1 MFLTFFYLLRASGIN
16 VSLSEWLTL
25 MEGLRMDLHD
35 STLSGFYTLC
45 RSVLLH
51 SEADFDRF
59 DQVFLEFFKDVKHVD
74 EVPPEMLK
82 WLEHPELDM
91 VELERLSEITGLSV
105 EEIEKM
111 FAERL
116 QGQDAEHNGGRKWV
130 GTEGY
135 TPFGH
140 RGKQLGGI
148 RVGGKSNYRSAYRVA
163 GERKY
168 RDLRKDNTIDS
179 RQFQMAFRSLRQLSS
194 NSDEPKTELDIDTT
208 IRKTCD
214 NAGNLSIEFTRPR
227 KNALKLMLLMDSG
240 GSMDYYRELCSL
252 LFQSVSKAGRF
263 KDLKVYY
270 FHNAPGKRLYLDPTL
285 DWRNSVL
292 TEWVMNNIPSD
303 YKVIIV
309 GDASMSMQELLP
321 SYNWWKSDVPENS
334 GLALLLDLKRR
345 YPHLILAPSPAPP
358 RLLQLLD
365 PDLRAA
371 GEALRHVPALHRRH
385 DQGHE
390 EAHGKKMISF
400 GVVTPNENFLAKD
413 SFAVFDE

>member
-16 VSLSEWLTL
+16 VSLGEWLTL

-82 WLEHPELDM
+82 WLEHPELDL

-105 EEIEKM
+105 EEIERM

-116 QGQDAEHNGGRKWV
+116 RGQDAEHNGGRKWV

-148 RVGGKSNYRSAYRVA
+148 RVGGKSSYHPAYRVA

-168 RDLRKDNTIDS
+168 RDWRKDNTIDS

-194 NSDEPKTELDIDTT
+194 NSDEPKTELDIDAT

-270 FHNAPGKRLYLDPTL
+270 FHNSPGKRLYLDPTL

-334 GLALLLDLKRR
+334 GLALLLELKRR
-345 YPHLILAPSPAPP
+345 YPHIIWFHPQPRPAYSSYWTQTFE
-358 RLLQLLD
+358 LLEKYFDMYQLSIDGMTKGMKKLM
-365 PDLRAA
+365 
-371 GEALRHVPALHRRH
+371 VRR
-385 DQGHE
+385 
-390 EAHGKKMISF
+390 
-400 GVVTPNENFLAKD
+400 
-413 SFAVFDE
+413 

>member
-16 VSLSEWLTL
+16 VSLGEWLTL

-51 SEADFDRF
+51 SEADFDRL

-82 WLEHPELDM
+82 WLEHPELDL

-105 EEIEKM
+105 EEIERM

-116 QGQDAEHNGGRKWV
+116 RGQDAEHNGGRKWV

-148 RVGGKSNYRSAYRVA
+148 RVGGKSSYHSAYRVA

-168 RDLRKDNTIDS
+168 RDWRKDNTIDS

-194 NSDEPKTELDIDTT
+194 NSDEPKTELDIDAT

-270 FHNAPGKRLYLDPTL
+270 FHNSPGKRLYLDPTL

-334 GLALLLDLKRR
+334 GLALLLELKRR
-345 YPHLILAPSPAPP
+345 YPHIIWFHPQPRPAYSSYWTQTFE
-358 RLLQLLD
+358 LLEKYFDMYQLSIDGMTKGMKKLM
-365 PDLRAA
+365 
-371 GEALRHVPALHRRH
+371 VRR
-385 DQGHE
+385 
-390 EAHGKKMISF
+390 
-400 GVVTPNENFLAKD
+400 
-413 SFAVFDE
+413 

>member
-16 VSLSEWLTL
+16 ISLGEWLTL

-82 WLEHPELDM
+82 WLEHPELDL

-105 EEIEKM
+105 EEIERM

-116 QGQDAEHNGGRKWV
+116 RGQDAEHNGGRKWV

-168 RDLRKDNTIDS
+168 RDWRKDNTIDS

-345 YPHLILAPSPAPP
+345 YPHLIWLHPQPRPAYSSYWTQTFE
-358 RLLQLLD
+358 LLEKHFDMYQLSIDGMTKGMKKLM
-365 PDLRAA
+365 
-371 GEALRHVPALHRRH
+371 VRR
-385 DQGHE
+385 
-390 EAHGKKMISF
+390 
-400 GVVTPNENFLAKD
+400 
-413 SFAVFDE
+413 

>member
-16 VSLSEWLTL
+16 VSLGEWLTL

-82 WLEHPELDM
+82 WLEHPELDL
-91 VELERLSEITGLSV
+91 VELEHLSEITGLSV
-105 EEIEKM
+105 EEIERM

-116 QGQDAEHNGGRKWV
+116 RGQDAEHNGGRKWV

-148 RVGGKSNYRSAYRVA
+148 RVGGKSSYHSAYRVA

-168 RDLRKDNTIDS
+168 RDWRKDNTIDS

-194 NSDEPKTELDIDTT
+194 NSDEPKTELDIDAT

-270 FHNAPGKRLYLDPTL
+270 FHNSPGKRLYLDPTL

-309 GDASMSMQELLP
+309 GAASMSMQELLP

-334 GLALLLDLKRR
+334 GLALLLELKRR
-345 YPHLILAPSPAPP
+345 YPHIIWFHPQPRPAYSSYWTQTFE
-358 RLLQLLD
+358 LLEKYFDMYQLSIDGMTKGMKKLM
-365 PDLRAA
+365 
-371 GEALRHVPALHRRH
+371 VRR
-385 DQGHE
+385 
-390 EAHGKKMISF
+390 
-400 GVVTPNENFLAKD
+400 
-413 SFAVFDE
+413 

>member
-82 WLEHPELDM
+82 WLEHPELDL

-168 RDLRKDNTIDS
+168 RDWRKDNTIDS

-345 YPHLILAPSPAPP
+345 YPHLIWLHPQPRPAYSSYWTQTFE
-358 RLLQLLD
+358 LLEKHFDMYQLSSD
-365 PDLRAA
+365 
-371 GEALRHVPALHRRH
+371 GMTK
-385 DQGHE
+385 GM
-390 EAHGKKMISF
+390 KKLM
-400 GVVTPNENFLAKD
+400 V
-413 SFAVFDE
+413 

>member
-16 VSLSEWLTL
+16 VSLGEWLTL

-82 WLEHPELDM
+82 WLEHPELDL

-105 EEIEKM
+105 EEIERM

-116 QGQDAEHNGGRKWV
+116 RGQDAEHNGGRKWV

-148 RVGGKSNYRSAYRVA
+148 RVGGKSSYHSAYRVA

-168 RDLRKDNTIDS
+168 RDWRKDNTIDS

-194 NSDEPKTELDIDTT
+194 NSDEPKTELDIDAT

-334 GLALLLDLKRR
+334 GLALLLELKRR
-345 YPHLILAPSPAPP
+345 YPHIIWFHPQPRPAYSSYWTQTFE
-358 RLLQLLD
+358 LLEKYFDMYQLSIDGMTKGMKKLM
-365 PDLRAA
+365 
-371 GEALRHVPALHRRH
+371 VRR
-385 DQGHE
+385 
-390 EAHGKKMISF
+390 
-400 GVVTPNENFLAKD
+400 
-413 SFAVFDE
+413 

>member
-82 WLEHPELDM
+82 WLEHPELDL

-116 QGQDAEHNGGRKWV
+116 KGQDAEHNGGRKWV
-130 GTEGY
+130 GTGGF

-140 RGKQLGGI
+140 RGKKLGGI

-168 RDLRKDNTIDS
+168 RDWRKDNTIDS

-345 YPHLILAPSPAPP
+345 YPHLIWLHPQPRPAYSSYWTQTFE
-358 RLLQLLD
+358 LLEKHFDMYQLSIDGMTKGMKKLM
-365 PDLRAA
+365 
-371 GEALRHVPALHRRH
+371 VRR
-385 DQGHE
+385 
-390 EAHGKKMISF
+390 
-400 GVVTPNENFLAKD
+400 
-413 SFAVFDE
+413 

>member
-16 VSLSEWLTL
+16 VSLGEWLTL

-82 WLEHPELDM
+82 WLEHPELDL

-105 EEIEKM
+105 EEIERM

-116 QGQDAEHNGGRKWV
+116 RGQDAEHNGGRKWV

-148 RVGGKSNYRSAYRVA
+148 RVGGKSSYHSAYRVA

-168 RDLRKDNTIDS
+168 RDWRKDNTIDS

-194 NSDEPKTELDIDTT
+194 NSDEPKTELDIDAT

-214 NAGNLSIEFTRPR
+214 NAGNLSIEFSRPR

-270 FHNAPGKRLYLDPTL
+270 FHNSPGKRLYLDPTL

-334 GLALLLDLKRR
+334 GLALLLELKRR
-345 YPHLILAPSPAPP
+345 YPHIIWFHPQPRPAYSSYWTQTFE
-358 RLLQLLD
+358 LLEKYFDMYQLSIDGMTKGMKKLM
-365 PDLRAA
+365 
-371 GEALRHVPALHRRH
+371 VRR
-385 DQGHE
+385 
-390 EAHGKKMISF
+390 
-400 GVVTPNENFLAKD
+400 
-413 SFAVFDE
+413 

>member
-168 RDLRKDNTIDS
+168 RDWRKDNTIDS

-345 YPHLILAPSPAPP
+345 YPHLIWLHPQPRPAYSSYWTQTFE
-358 RLLQLLD
+358 LLEKHFDMYQLSID
-365 PDLRAA
+365 
-371 GEALRHVPALHRRH
+371 GMTK
-385 DQGHE
+385 GM
-390 EAHGKKMISF
+390 KKLM
-400 GVVTPNENFLAKD
+400 VRPHK
-413 SFAVFDE
+413 

>member
-82 WLEHPELDM
+82 WLEHPELDL

-116 QGQDAEHNGGRKWV
+116 KGQDAEHNGGRKWV
-130 GTEGY
+130 GTGGF

-140 RGKQLGGI
+140 RGKKLGGI

-168 RDLRKDNTIDS
+168 RDWRKDNTIDS

-345 YPHLILAPSPAPP
+345 YPHLIWPHPQPRPAYSSYWTQTFE
-358 RLLQLLD
+358 LLEKHFDMYQLSIDGMTKGMKKLM
-365 PDLRAA
+365 
-371 GEALRHVPALHRRH
+371 VRR
-385 DQGHE
+385 
-390 EAHGKKMISF
+390 
-400 GVVTPNENFLAKD
+400 
-413 SFAVFDE
+413 

>member
-82 WLEHPELDM
+82 WLEHPELDL

-116 QGQDAEHNGGRKWV
+116 KGQDAEHNGGRKWV
-130 GTEGY
+130 GTGGF

-140 RGKQLGGI
+140 RGKKLGGI

-168 RDLRKDNTIDS
+168 RDWRKDNTIDS

-214 NAGNLSIEFTRPR
+214 NAGNLSLEFTRPR

-334 GLALLLDLKRR
+334 GLALLLALKRR
-345 YPHLILAPSPAPP
+345 YPHLIWLHPQPRPAYSSYWTQTFE
-358 RLLQLLD
+358 LLEKHFDMYQLSIDGMTKGMKKLM
-365 PDLRAA
+365 
-371 GEALRHVPALHRRH
+371 VRR
-385 DQGHE
+385 
-390 EAHGKKMISF
+390 
-400 GVVTPNENFLAKD
+400 
-413 SFAVFDE
+413 

>member
-16 VSLSEWLTL
+16 VSLGEWLTL

-82 WLEHPELDM
+82 WLEHPELDL

-105 EEIEKM
+105 EEIERM

-116 QGQDAEHNGGRKWV
+116 RGQDAEHNGGRKWV

-148 RVGGKSNYRSAYRVA
+148 RVRGKSSYHSAYRVA

-168 RDLRKDNTIDS
+168 RDWRKDNTIDS

-194 NSDEPKTELDIDTT
+194 NSDEPKTELDIDAT

-270 FHNAPGKRLYLDPTL
+270 FHNSPGKRLYLDPTL

-334 GLALLLDLKRR
+334 GLALLLELKRR
-345 YPHLILAPSPAPP
+345 YPHIIWFHPQPRPAYSSYWTQTFE
-358 RLLQLLD
+358 LLEKYFDMYQLSIDGMTKGMKKLM
-365 PDLRAA
+365 
-371 GEALRHVPALHRRH
+371 VRR
-385 DQGHE
+385 
-390 EAHGKKMISF
+390 
-400 GVVTPNENFLAKD
+400 
-413 SFAVFDE
+413 

>member
-82 WLEHPELDM
+82 WLEHPELDL

-168 RDLRKDNTIDS
+168 RDWRKDNTIDS

-334 GLALLLDLKRR
+334 GLALLLALKRR
-345 YPHLILAPSPAPP
+345 YPHLIWLHPQPRPAYSSYWTQTFE
-358 RLLQLLD
+358 LLEKHFDMYQLSIDGMTKGMKKLM
-365 PDLRAA
+365 
-371 GEALRHVPALHRRH
+371 VRR
-385 DQGHE
+385 
-390 EAHGKKMISF
+390 
-400 GVVTPNENFLAKD
+400 
-413 SFAVFDE
+413 

>member
-82 WLEHPELDM
+82 WLEHPELDL

-105 EEIEKM
+105 EEIERM

-116 QGQDAEHNGGRKWV
+116 RGQDAEHNGGRKWV

-148 RVGGKSNYRSAYRVA
+148 RVGGKSSYRSAYRVA

-168 RDLRKDNTIDS
+168 RDWRKDNTIDS

-194 NSDEPKTELDIDTT
+194 NSDEPKTELDIDAT

-270 FHNAPGKRLYLDPTL
+270 FHNSPGKRLYLDPTL

-334 GLALLLDLKRR
+334 GLALLLELKRR
-345 YPHLILAPSPAPP
+345 YPHIIWFHPQPRPAYSSYWTQTFE
-358 RLLQLLD
+358 LLEKHFDMYQLSIDGMTKGMKKLM
-365 PDLRAA
+365 
-371 GEALRHVPALHRRH
+371 VRR
-385 DQGHE
+385 
-390 EAHGKKMISF
+390 
-400 GVVTPNENFLAKD
+400 
-413 SFAVFDE
+413 

>member
-1 MFLTFFYLLRASGIN
+1 MFLTFFCLLRASGIN

-82 WLEHPELDM
+82 WLEHPELDL

-116 QGQDAEHNGGRKWV
+116 KGQDAEHNGGRKWV
-130 GTEGY
+130 GTGGF

-140 RGKQLGGI
+140 RGKKLGGI

-168 RDLRKDNTIDS
+168 RDWRKDNTIDS

-208 IRKTCD
+208 IRTTCD

-345 YPHLILAPSPAPP
+345 YPHLIWLHPQPRPAYSSYWTQTFE
-358 RLLQLLD
+358 LLEKHFDMYQLSIDGMTKGMKKLM
-365 PDLRAA
+365 
-371 GEALRHVPALHRRH
+371 VRR
-385 DQGHE
+385 
-390 EAHGKKMISF
+390 
-400 GVVTPNENFLAKD
+400 
-413 SFAVFDE
+413 

>member
-148 RVGGKSNYRSAYRVA
+148 RVGGKSNYRSAYRVS

-168 RDLRKDNTIDS
+168 RDWRKDNTIDS

-345 YPHLILAPSPAPP
+345 YPHLIWLHPQPRPAYSSYWTQTFE
-358 RLLQLLD
+358 LLEKHFDMYQLSIDGMTKGMKKLM
-365 PDLRAA
+365 
-371 GEALRHVPALHRRH
+371 VRR
-385 DQGHE
+385 
-390 EAHGKKMISF
+390 
-400 GVVTPNENFLAKD
+400 
-413 SFAVFDE
+413 

>member
-35 STLSGFYTLC
+35 STLSGFYTLG

-82 WLEHPELDM
+82 WLEHPELDL

-168 RDLRKDNTIDS
+168 RDWRKDNTIDS

-334 GLALLLDLKRR
+334 GLALLLALKRR
-345 YPHLILAPSPAPP
+345 YPHLIWLHPQPRPAYSSYWTQTFE
-358 RLLQLLD
+358 LLEKHFDMYQLSIDGMTKGMKKLM
-365 PDLRAA
+365 
-371 GEALRHVPALHRRH
+371 VRR
-385 DQGHE
+385 
-390 EAHGKKMISF
+390 
-400 GVVTPNENFLAKD
+400 
-413 SFAVFDE
+413 

>member
-168 RDLRKDNTIDS
+168 RDWRKDNTIDS

-214 NAGNLSIEFTRPR
+214 NVGNLSIEFTRPR

-345 YPHLILAPSPAPP
+345 YPHLIWLHPQPRPAYSSYWTQTFE
-358 RLLQLLD
+358 LLEKHFDMYQLSIDGMTKGMKKLM
-365 PDLRAA
+365 
-371 GEALRHVPALHRRH
+371 VRR
-385 DQGHE
+385 
-390 EAHGKKMISF
+390 
-400 GVVTPNENFLAKD
+400 
-413 SFAVFDE
+413 

>member
-168 RDLRKDNTIDS
+168 RDWRKDNTIDS

-345 YPHLILAPSPAPP
+345 YPHLIWLHPQPSPAPP
-358 RLLQLLD
+358 T
-365 PDLRAA
+365 
-371 GEALRHVPALHRRH
+371 PATGPRPSSCWRSTSTCTSSPST
-385 DQGHE
+385 
-390 EAHGKKMISF
+390 A
-400 GVVTPNENFLAKD
+400 
-413 SFAVFDE
+413 

>member
-16 VSLSEWLTL
+16 VSLGEWLTL

-82 WLEHPELDM
+82 WLEHPELDL

-105 EEIEKM
+105 EEIERM

-116 QGQDAEHNGGRKWV
+116 RGQDAEHNGGRKWV

-148 RVGGKSNYRSAYRVA
+148 RVGGKSSYRSAYRVA

-168 RDLRKDNTIDS
+168 RDWRKDNTIDS

-194 NSDEPKTELDIDTT
+194 NSDEPKTELDIDAT

-227 KNALKLMLLMDSG
+227 KNALKLMLLIDSG

-270 FHNAPGKRLYLDPTL
+270 FHNSPGKRLYLDPTL

-334 GLALLLDLKRR
+334 GLALLLELKRR
-345 YPHLILAPSPAPP
+345 YPHIIWFHPQPRPAYSSYWTQTFE
-358 RLLQLLD
+358 LLEKYFDMYQLSLD
-365 PDLRAA
+365 GMTKGMKKLM
-371 GEALRHVPALHRRH
+371 VRR
-385 DQGHE
+385 
-390 EAHGKKMISF
+390 
-400 GVVTPNENFLAKD
+400 
-413 SFAVFDE
+413 

>member
-82 WLEHPELDM
+82 WLEHPELDL

-116 QGQDAEHNGGRKWV
+116 KGQDAEHNGGRKWV
-130 GTEGY
+130 GTGGF

-140 RGKQLGGI
+140 RGKKLGGI

-168 RDLRKDNTIDS
+168 RDWRKDNTIDS

-270 FHNAPGKRLYLDPTL
+270 FHNAPAKRLYLDPTL

-345 YPHLILAPSPAPP
+345 YPHLIWLHPQPRPAYSSYWTQTFE
-358 RLLQLLD
+358 LLEKHFDMYQLSIDGMTKGMKKLM
-365 PDLRAA
+365 
-371 GEALRHVPALHRRH
+371 VRR
-385 DQGHE
+385 
-390 EAHGKKMISF
+390 
-400 GVVTPNENFLAKD
+400 
-413 SFAVFDE
+413 

>member
-1 MFLTFFYLLRASGIN
+1 MYLTFFYLLRASGIN

-168 RDLRKDNTIDS
+168 RDWRKDNTIDS

-345 YPHLILAPSPAPP
+345 YPHLIWLHPQPRPAYSSYWTQTFE
-358 RLLQLLD
+358 LLEKHFDMYQLSIDGMTKGMKKLM
-365 PDLRAA
+365 
-371 GEALRHVPALHRRH
+371 VRR
-385 DQGHE
+385 
-390 EAHGKKMISF
+390 
-400 GVVTPNENFLAKD
+400 
-413 SFAVFDE
+413 

>member
-82 WLEHPELDM
+82 WLEHPELDL

-116 QGQDAEHNGGRKWV
+116 KGQDAEHNGGRKWV
-130 GTEGY
+130 GTGGF

-140 RGKQLGGI
+140 RGKKLGGI
-148 RVGGKSNYRSAYRVA
+148 RVGGKSSYRSAYRVA

-168 RDLRKDNTIDS
+168 RDWRKDNTIDS

-263 KDLKVYY
+263 KDLRVYY

-292 TEWVMNNIPSD
+292 TEWVMNNISSD

-321 SYNWWKSDVPENS
+321 SYNWWRSDVPENS

-345 YPHLILAPSPAPP
+345 YPHLIWLHPQPRPAYSSYWTQTFE
-358 RLLQLLD
+358 LLEKHFDMYQLSIDGMTKGMKKLM
-365 PDLRAA
+365 
-371 GEALRHVPALHRRH
+371 VRR
-385 DQGHE
+385 
-390 EAHGKKMISF
+390 
-400 GVVTPNENFLAKD
+400 
-413 SFAVFDE
+413 

>member
-140 RGKQLGGI
+140 RGKKLGGI

-168 RDLRKDNTIDS
+168 RDWRKDNTIDS

-345 YPHLILAPSPAPP
+345 YPHLIWLHPQPRPAYSSYWTQTFE
-358 RLLQLLD
+358 LLEKHFDMYQLSIDGMTKGMKKLM
-365 PDLRAA
+365 
-371 GEALRHVPALHRRH
+371 VRR
-385 DQGHE
+385 
-390 EAHGKKMISF
+390 
-400 GVVTPNENFLAKD
+400 
-413 SFAVFDE
+413 

>member
-82 WLEHPELDM
+82 WLEHPELDL

-168 RDLRKDNTIDS
+168 RDWRKDNTIDS

-263 KDLKVYY
+263 QDLKVYY

-345 YPHLILAPSPAPP
+345 YPHLIWLHPQPRPAYSSYWTQTFE
-358 RLLQLLD
+358 LLEKHFDMYQLSIDGMTKGMKKLM
-365 PDLRAA
+365 
-371 GEALRHVPALHRRH
+371 VRR
-385 DQGHE
+385 
-390 EAHGKKMISF
+390 
-400 GVVTPNENFLAKD
+400 
-413 SFAVFDE
+413 

>member
-16 VSLSEWLTL
+16 VSLGEWLTL

-168 RDLRKDNTIDS
+168 RDWRKDNTIDS

-292 TEWVMNNIPSD
+292 TEWVRNNIPSD

-334 GLALLLDLKRR
+334 GLALLLELKRR
-345 YPHLILAPSPAPP
+345 YPHIIWFHPQPRPAYSSYWTQTFE
-358 RLLQLLD
+358 LLEKYFDMYQLSLD
-365 PDLRAA
+365 GMTKGMKKLM
-371 GEALRHVPALHRRH
+371 VRR
-385 DQGHE
+385 
-390 EAHGKKMISF
+390 
-400 GVVTPNENFLAKD
+400 
-413 SFAVFDE
+413 

>member
-16 VSLSEWLTL
+16 VSLGEWLTL

-82 WLEHPELDM
+82 WLEHPELDL

-105 EEIEKM
+105 EEIERM

-116 QGQDAEHNGGRKWV
+116 RGQDAENNGGRKWV

-148 RVGGKSNYRSAYRVA
+148 RVGGKSSYHSAYRVA

-168 RDLRKDNTIDS
+168 RDWRKDNTIDS

-194 NSDEPKTELDIDTT
+194 NSDEPKTELDIDAT

-270 FHNAPGKRLYLDPTL
+270 FHNSPGKRLYLDPTL

-334 GLALLLDLKRR
+334 GLALLLELKRR
-345 YPHLILAPSPAPP
+345 YPHIIWFHPQPRPAYSSYWTQTFE
-358 RLLQLLD
+358 LLEKYFDMYQLSIDGMTKGMKKLM
-365 PDLRAA
+365 
-371 GEALRHVPALHRRH
+371 VRR
-385 DQGHE
+385 
-390 EAHGKKMISF
+390 
-400 GVVTPNENFLAKD
+400 
-413 SFAVFDE
+413 

>member
-82 WLEHPELDM
+82 WLEHPELDL

-116 QGQDAEHNGGRKWV
+116 KGQDAEHNGGRKWV
-130 GTEGY
+130 GTGGF

-140 RGKQLGGI
+140 RGKKLGGI

-168 RDLRKDNTIDS
+168 RDWRKDNTIDS

-334 GLALLLDLKRR
+334 GLALLLALKRR
-345 YPHLILAPSPAPP
+345 YPHLIWLHPQPRPAYSSYWTQTFE
-358 RLLQLLD
+358 LLEKHFDMYQLSIDGMTKGMKKLM
-365 PDLRAA
+365 
-371 GEALRHVPALHRRH
+371 VRR
-385 DQGHE
+385 
-390 EAHGKKMISF
+390 
-400 GVVTPNENFLAKD
+400 
-413 SFAVFDE
+413 

>member
-82 WLEHPELDM
+82 WLEHPELDL

-105 EEIEKM
+105 EEIERM

-116 QGQDAEHNGGRKWV
+116 RGLDAEHNGGRKWV

-148 RVGGKSNYRSAYRVA
+148 RVGGKSSYHSAYRVA

-168 RDLRKDNTIDS
+168 RDWRKDNTIDS

-270 FHNAPGKRLYLDPTL
+270 FHNSPGKRLYLDPTL

-334 GLALLLDLKRR
+334 GLALLLELKRR
-345 YPHLILAPSPAPP
+345 YPHIIWFHPQPRPAYSSYWTQTFE
-358 RLLQLLD
+358 LLEKYFDMYQLSIDGMTKGMKKLM
-365 PDLRAA
+365 
-371 GEALRHVPALHRRH
+371 VRR
-385 DQGHE
+385 
-390 EAHGKKMISF
+390 
-400 GVVTPNENFLAKD
+400 
-413 SFAVFDE
+413 

>member
-82 WLEHPELDM
+82 WLEHPELDL

-116 QGQDAEHNGGRKWV
+116 KGQDAEHNGGRKWV

-168 RDLRKDNTIDS
+168 RDWRKDNTIDS

-303 YKVIIV
+303 YTVIIV

-345 YPHLILAPSPAPP
+345 YPHLIWLHPQPRPAYSSYWTQTFE
-358 RLLQLLD
+358 LLEKHFDMYQLSIDGMTKGMKKLM
-365 PDLRAA
+365 
-371 GEALRHVPALHRRH
+371 VRR
-385 DQGHE
+385 
-390 EAHGKKMISF
+390 
-400 GVVTPNENFLAKD
+400 
-413 SFAVFDE
+413 

>member
-168 RDLRKDNTIDS
+168 RDWRKDNTIDS

-345 YPHLILAPSPAPP
+345 YPHLIWLHPQPRPAYSSYWTQTFE
-358 RLLQLLD
+358 LLEKHFDLDQLSIDGMTKGMKKLM
-365 PDLRAA
+365 
-371 GEALRHVPALHRRH
+371 VRR
-385 DQGHE
+385 
-390 EAHGKKMISF
+390 
-400 GVVTPNENFLAKD
+400 
-413 SFAVFDE
+413 

>member
-51 SEADFDRF
+51 SEVDFDRF

-168 RDLRKDNTIDS
+168 RDWRKDNTIDS

-345 YPHLILAPSPAPP
+345 YPHLIWLHPQPRPAYSSYWTQTFE
-358 RLLQLLD
+358 LLEKHFDMYQLSIDGMTKGMKKLM
-365 PDLRAA
+365 
-371 GEALRHVPALHRRH
+371 VRR
-385 DQGHE
+385 
-390 EAHGKKMISF
+390 
-400 GVVTPNENFLAKD
+400 
-413 SFAVFDE
+413 

>member
-1 MFLTFFYLLRASGIN
+1 MFLTFFYLLRASGIS

-82 WLEHPELDM
+82 WLEHPELDL

-116 QGQDAEHNGGRKWV
+116 KGQDAEHNGGRKWV
-130 GTEGY
+130 GTGGF

-140 RGKQLGGI
+140 RGKKLGGI

-168 RDLRKDNTIDS
+168 RDWRKDNTIDS

-345 YPHLILAPSPAPP
+345 YPHLIWLHPQPRPAYSSYWTQTFE
-358 RLLQLLD
+358 LLEKHFDMYQLSIDGMTRGMKKLM
-365 PDLRAA
+365 
-371 GEALRHVPALHRRH
+371 VRR
-385 DQGHE
+385 
-390 EAHGKKMISF
+390 
-400 GVVTPNENFLAKD
+400 
-413 SFAVFDE
+413 

>member
-82 WLEHPELDM
+82 WLEHPELDL

-130 GTEGY
+130 GTGGF

-168 RDLRKDNTIDS
+168 RDWRKDNTIDS

-334 GLALLLDLKRR
+334 GLALLLALKRR
-345 YPHLILAPSPAPP
+345 YPHLIWLHPQPRPAYSSYWTQTFE
-358 RLLQLLD
+358 LLEKHFDMYQLSIDGMTRGMKKLM
-365 PDLRAA
+365 
-371 GEALRHVPALHRRH
+371 VRR
-385 DQGHE
+385 
-390 EAHGKKMISF
+390 
-400 GVVTPNENFLAKD
+400 
-413 SFAVFDE
+413 

>member
-1 MFLTFFYLLRASGIN
+1 MCSTGQRGKPMFLTFFYLLRASGIN

-168 RDLRKDNTIDS
+168 RDWRKDNTIDS

-345 YPHLILAPSPAPP
+345 YPHLIWLHPQPRPAYSSYWTQTFE
-358 RLLQLLD
+358 LLEKHFDMYQLSIDGMTKGMKKLM
-365 PDLRAA
+365 
-371 GEALRHVPALHRRH
+371 VRR
-385 DQGHE
+385 
-390 EAHGKKMISF
+390 
-400 GVVTPNENFLAKD
+400 
-413 SFAVFDE
+413 

>member
-111 FAERL
+111 VAERH

-168 RDLRKDNTIDS
+168 RDWRKDNTIDS

-345 YPHLILAPSPAPP
+345 YPHLIWLHPQPRPAYSSYWTQTFE
-358 RLLQLLD
+358 LLEKHFDMYQLSID
-365 PDLRAA
+365 
-371 GEALRHVPALHRRH
+371 GMT
-385 DQGHE
+385 QGM
-390 EAHGKKMISF
+390 KKLMVRS
-400 GVVTPNENFLAKD
+400 
-413 SFAVFDE
+413 

>member
-82 WLEHPELDM
+82 WLEHPELDL

-116 QGQDAEHNGGRKWV
+116 KGQDAEHNGGRKWV
-130 GTEGY
+130 GTGGF

-140 RGKQLGGI
+140 RGKKLGGI

-168 RDLRKDNTIDS
+168 RDWRKDNTIDS

-227 KNALKLMLLMDSG
+227 KNSLKLMLLMDSG

-334 GLALLLDLKRR
+334 GLALLLALKRR
-345 YPHLILAPSPAPP
+345 YPHLIWLHPQPRPAYSSYWTQTFE
-358 RLLQLLD
+358 LLEKHFDMYQLSIDGMTKGMKKLM
-365 PDLRAA
+365 
-371 GEALRHVPALHRRH
+371 VRR
-385 DQGHE
+385 
-390 EAHGKKMISF
+390 
-400 GVVTPNENFLAKD
+400 
-413 SFAVFDE
+413 